1 MKLILDGLCL
11 PTKPNQSSSCALKC
25 AQLPKSDQAGCN
37 CYGNIDYLVN
47 FKILLTLFLD
57 AASGIV
63 KRDTVQELITKVN
76 RRRKVNLLDPK
87 KYELNKKLHLQPKAS
102 FNPTQHHSVA

>member
-1 MKLILDGLCL
+1 LKLILDGLCL
-11 PTKPNQSSSCALKC
+11 PAKPNQSSSCTLKC
-25 AQLPKSDQAGCN
+25 DQSGCN
-37 CYGNIDYLVN
+37 CYGNNDFLVN
-47 FKILLTLFLD
+47 CKILLTLFLD
-57 AASGIV
+57 ASSGIV
-63 KRDTVQELITKVN
+63 KRDTVQELIAKAN